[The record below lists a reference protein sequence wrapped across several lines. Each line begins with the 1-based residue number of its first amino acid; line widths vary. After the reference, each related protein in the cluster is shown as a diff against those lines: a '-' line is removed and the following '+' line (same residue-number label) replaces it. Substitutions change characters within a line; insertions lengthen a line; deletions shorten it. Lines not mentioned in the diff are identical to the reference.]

1 MPAPDPA
8 LPEAG
13 PWSQPIRD
21 LGLSIAGSALEP
33 IVAEIEA
40 ERLNAGL
47 QRLRPR
53 YYLSTEWGVVEGTV
67 GIAIPFYL
75 ASPELTALQ
84 AERVG
89 HVEGT
94 GDRRVPVTSP
104 FAGRVMR
111 VVAWP
116 GERVFTHDRI
126 AWMRAA

>member
-1 MPAPDPA
+1 MYDG
-8 LPEAG
+8 E
-13 PWSQPIRD
+13 
-21 LGLSIAGSALEP
+21 
-33 IVAEIEA
+33 
-40 ERLNAGL
+40 
-47 QRLRPR
+47 
-53 YYLSTEWGVVEGTV
+53 TV
-67 GIAIPFYL
+67 L
-75 ASPELTALQ
+75 V
-84 AERVG
+84 AERVIVSPSSGVFVPADNGPDVAEGAVIG